1 MNPFRLL
8 ILAAI
13 AWFVWRVLRSWN
25 ADALPPRRRTPR
37 DPQDYERM
45 ARCLRCG
52 VFVPRDRLSENGRCG
67 ECERRLRA

>member
-13 AWFVWRVLRSWN
+13 AWFAWRIVRSWN
-25 ADALPPRRRTPR
+25 AEALPPRRRR
-37 DPQDYERM
+37 APQDYERL

-52 VFVPRDRLSENGRCG
+52 VFVPRDDLNEDGQCH
-67 ECERRLRA
+67 ECDKALRG